1 MARGLDILG
10 DPWSMLV
17 LREVFFGNGRFDAM
31 KQRLGAADSVL
42 TKRLAGLVDA
52 GLLARRP
59 YDDGGRTRQEYVLTA
74 KGEDA
79 LPVLNAVVIWA
90 EKHLP
95 APSEQ
100 AHMFVIHSGCG
111 ERTSSADTCT
121 ACGEPLTAANTSWH
135 SLSRTADPV
144 PLASAGTGDPC
155 PERNRRMSA
164 PETTVTPAPVR
175 RRIHPAW
182 TVAAVAFLALVG
194 AAGFRAAPGVL
205 MVPLQNEFGWSTT
218 VLSAAVSI
226 NLVLFGLT
234 APFAAAL
241 MERFG
246 IRAVTAVAL
255 VLIGAGSA
263 LTVLVTQSWQILL
276 TWGLL
281 IGLGTGSMAL
291 VFAATI
297 ANTWFA
303 KSRGLVIGI
312 LTAGSAAGQ
321 LVFLPFIAALAQD
334 PGWRQASLLIAAGAL
349 AVVPLVL
356 MFLKNSPADVG
367 VLPYGATP
375 PAAGPNAGTESSGPE
390 PTGPAAGQEAQ
401 EPRRNAAVRA
411 LQVLKRASKVR
422 TFWALVA
429 GFAIC
434 GATTNGLIGTH
445 FIPSAH
451 DHGMP
456 ETTAAGLLAVVG
468 LFDIV
473 GTIAS
478 GWLTDRFNPRILLA
492 VYYQFRGIGLLVLPL
507 LLSATVQPSMIV
519 FVVIYGLDWVA
530 TVPPTAA
537 ICRQVF
543 GADGSVVFGWV
554 FAAHQLGA
562 AAAALAAGAVRD
574 ATGQYTYAW
583 FAAAAMCTIAAVI
596 SATIRKDAR
605 KPESVPVP
613 A

>member
-1 MARGLDILG
+1 MSEPQTTAR
-10 DPWSMLV
+10 P
-17 LREVFFGNGRFDAM
+17 
-31 KQRLGAADSVL
+31 
-42 TKRLAGLVDA
+42 
-52 GLLARRP
+52 
-59 YDDGGRTRQEYVLTA
+59 RT
-74 KGEDA
+74 
-79 LPVLNAVVIWA
+79 
-90 EKHLP
+90 
-95 APSEQ
+95 
-100 AHMFVIHSGCG
+100 
-111 ERTSSADTCT
+111 
-121 ACGEPLTAANTSWH
+121 
-135 SLSRTADPV
+135 
-144 PLASAGTGDPC
+144 
-155 PERNRRMSA
+155 
-164 PETTVTPAPVR
+164 R

-246 IRAVTAVAL
+246 IRAVTSVAL

-263 LTVLVTQSWQILL
+263 LTVLVSQSWQILL

-303 KSRGLVIGI
+303 KSRGLVVGI

-321 LVFLPFIAALAQD
+321 LVFLPFIAALAQN
-334 PGWRQASLLIAAGAL
+334 PGWRQASLLIAAGAF

-356 MFLKNSPADVG
+356 KFLKNSPADVG
-367 VLPYGATP
+367 ALPYGADAAEPMDTAEP
-375 PAAGPNAGTESSGPE
+375 AVAATEGQALPAAST
-390 PTGPAAGQEAQ
+390 

-411 LQVLKRASKVR
+411 IQVLKRASKVR

-468 LFDIV
+468 IFDIL

-507 LLSATVQPSMIV
+507 LLSAEVQPSMLV

-596 SATIRKDAR
+596 SATIRKDTGQKTR
-605 KPESVPVP
+605 VPVP

>member
-1 MARGLDILG
+1 MR
-10 DPWSMLV
+10 
-17 LREVFFGNGRFDAM
+17 
-31 KQRLGAADSVL
+31 RL
-42 TKRLAGLVDA
+42 
-52 GLLARRP
+52 
-59 YDDGGRTRQEYVLTA
+59 
-74 KGEDA
+74 
-79 LPVLNAVVIWA
+79 
-90 EKHLP
+90 
-95 APSEQ
+95 
-100 AHMFVIHSGCG
+100 
-111 ERTSSADTCT
+111 
-121 ACGEPLTAANTSWH
+121 
-135 SLSRTADPV
+135 
-144 PLASAGTGDPC
+144 
-155 PERNRRMSA
+155 
-164 PETTVTPAPVR
+164 
-175 RRIHPAW
+175 HPAW
-182 TVAAVAFLALVG
+182 IVAAVAFLALVG

-205 MVPLQNEFGWSTT
+205 MVPLQQEFGWSTT

-246 IRAVTAVAL
+246 IRAVTATAL

-263 LTVLVTQSWQILL
+263 LTVLVNQSWQILL

-297 ANTWFA
+297 ANTWFSR
-303 KSRGLVIGI
+303 SRGLVIGI

-321 LVFLPFIAALAQD
+321 LVFLPFIAMLAQD
-334 PGWRQASLLIAAGAL
+334 PGWREASLLIAAGAL

-356 MFLKNSPADVG
+356 KFLKNSPADVG
-367 VLPYGATP
+367 ALPYGETAP
-375 PAAGPNAGTESSGPE
+375 VGDSAVPVQAPVLDSG
-390 PTGPAAGQEAQ
+390 
-401 EPRRNAAVRA
+401 RSNNAAVRA

-456 ETTAAGLLAVVG
+456 QTTAAGLLAVVG
-468 LFDIV
+468 IFDIV

-478 GWLTDRFNPRILLA
+478 GWLTDRYNPRVLLA

-507 LLSATVQPSMIV
+507 LLSATVEPSMIV

-537 ICRQVF
+537 ICRETF
-543 GADGSVVFGWV
+543 GTDGSVVFGWV

-562 AAAALAAGAVRD
+562 AAAALGAGAIRD

-583 FAAAAMCTIAAVI
+583 FGAAAMCTIAAVI
-596 SATIRKDAR
+596 SATIRKDKAA
-605 KPESVPVP
+605 KDPVT
-613 A
+613 AGVA

>member
-1 MARGLDILG
+1 
-10 DPWSMLV
+10 
-17 LREVFFGNGRFDAM
+17 
-31 KQRLGAADSVL
+31 
-42 TKRLAGLVDA
+42 
-52 GLLARRP
+52 
-59 YDDGGRTRQEYVLTA
+59 
-74 KGEDA
+74 
-79 LPVLNAVVIWA
+79 
-90 EKHLP
+90 
-95 APSEQ
+95 
-100 AHMFVIHSGCG
+100 
-111 ERTSSADTCT
+111 
-121 ACGEPLTAANTSWH
+121 
-135 SLSRTADPV
+135 
-144 PLASAGTGDPC
+144 
-155 PERNRRMSA
+155 MSA
-164 PETTVTPAPVR
+164 PETTLLPAPK

-182 TVAAVAFLALVG
+182 IVAAVAFLALVG

-246 IRAVTAVAL
+246 IRAVTSVAL

-263 LTVLVTQSWQILL
+263 LTVLVNQSWQILL

-321 LVFLPFIAALAQD
+321 LVFLPFIALLAQD

-349 AVVPLVL
+349 AVVPLV
-356 MFLKNSPADVG
+356 MKFLKNSPADAG
-367 VLPYGATP
+367 VLPYGAEPEAIPEPATAAP
-375 PAAGPNAGTESSGPE
+375 DTAEEAAG
-390 PTGPAAGQEAQ
+390 
-401 EPRRNAAVRA
+401 PRRNAAVRA
-411 LQVLKRASKVR
+411 LHVLKRASRVR

-456 ETTAAGLLAVVG
+456 ETTAAGLLAAVG
-468 LFDIV
+468 IFDIL

-492 VYYQFRGIGLLVLPL
+492 VYYQFRGLGLLVLPL

-562 AAAALAAGAVRD
+562 AAAALAAGAIRD

-583 FAAAAMCTIAAVI
+583 FGAAAMCTIAAVI
-596 SATIRKDAR
+596 SATIRKDAG
-605 KPESVPVP
+605 KKEAVPVP

>member
-1 MARGLDILG
+1 
-10 DPWSMLV
+10 
-17 LREVFFGNGRFDAM
+17 
-31 KQRLGAADSVL
+31 
-42 TKRLAGLVDA
+42 
-52 GLLARRP
+52 
-59 YDDGGRTRQEYVLTA
+59 
-74 KGEDA
+74 
-79 LPVLNAVVIWA
+79 
-90 EKHLP
+90 
-95 APSEQ
+95 
-100 AHMFVIHSGCG
+100 
-111 ERTSSADTCT
+111 
-121 ACGEPLTAANTSWH
+121 
-135 SLSRTADPV
+135 
-144 PLASAGTGDPC
+144 
-155 PERNRRMSA
+155 MSA
-164 PETTVTPAPVR
+164 PKTLLAGPKQR
-175 RRIHPAW
+175 RLHPAW

-246 IRAVTAVAL
+246 IRAVTSVAL

-263 LTVLVTQSWQILL
+263 LTVLVNQAWQILL

-321 LVFLPFIAALAQD
+321 LVFLPFIAMLAQD

-356 MFLKNSPADVG
+356 KFLKNSPADAG
-367 VLPYGATP
+367 VLPYGAEP
-375 PAAGPNAGTESSGPE
+375 DAVGASAVRKPSAGEPEAVQAAAE
-390 PTGPAAGQEAQ
+390 PH
-401 EPRRNAAVRA
+401 RNAAVRA

-451 DHGMP
+451 DHGMA

-468 LFDIV
+468 IFDIL

-478 GWLTDRFNPRILLA
+478 GWLTDRYNPRILLA

-562 AAAALAAGAVRD
+562 AAAALAAGAIRD
-574 ATGQYTYAW
+574 STGHYTYAW
-583 FAAAAMCTIAAVI
+583 FGAAAMCTIAAVI
-596 SATIRKDAR
+596 SATIRKDAG
-605 KPESVPVP
+605 KKEAVPVP

>member
-1 MARGLDILG
+1 
-10 DPWSMLV
+10 
-17 LREVFFGNGRFDAM
+17 
-31 KQRLGAADSVL
+31 
-42 TKRLAGLVDA
+42 
-52 GLLARRP
+52 
-59 YDDGGRTRQEYVLTA
+59 
-74 KGEDA
+74 
-79 LPVLNAVVIWA
+79 
-90 EKHLP
+90 
-95 APSEQ
+95 
-100 AHMFVIHSGCG
+100 
-111 ERTSSADTCT
+111 
-121 ACGEPLTAANTSWH
+121 
-135 SLSRTADPV
+135 
-144 PLASAGTGDPC
+144 
-155 PERNRRMSA
+155 MSA
-164 PETTVTPAPVR
+164 PETMTPAPAR

-263 LTVLVTQSWQILL
+263 LTVFVTQSWQILL

-321 LVFLPFIAALAQD
+321 LVFLPFIALLAQD
-334 PGWRQASLLIAAGAL
+334 PGWRQASLLIGAGAL

-356 MFLKNSPADVG
+356 KFLKNSPAEAG

-375 PAAGPNAGTESSGPE
+375 PAAGATTGPESTESTAPV
-390 PTGPAAGQEAQ
+390 TGPATPAPETA

-468 LFDIV
+468 LFDII

-478 GWLTDRFNPRILLA
+478 GWLTDRVNPRILLA

-605 KPESVPVP
+605 KLEPVPVP

>member
-1 MARGLDILG
+1 
-10 DPWSMLV
+10 
-17 LREVFFGNGRFDAM
+17 
-31 KQRLGAADSVL
+31 
-42 TKRLAGLVDA
+42 
-52 GLLARRP
+52 
-59 YDDGGRTRQEYVLTA
+59 
-74 KGEDA
+74 
-79 LPVLNAVVIWA
+79 
-90 EKHLP
+90 
-95 APSEQ
+95 
-100 AHMFVIHSGCG
+100 
-111 ERTSSADTCT
+111 
-121 ACGEPLTAANTSWH
+121 
-135 SLSRTADPV
+135 
-144 PLASAGTGDPC
+144 
-155 PERNRRMSA
+155 MSA
-164 PETTVTPAPVR
+164 APTPTR
-175 RRIHPAW
+175 RRLHPAW
-182 TVAAVAFLALVG
+182 IVAAVAFLALVG

-205 MVPLQNEFGWSTT
+205 MVPLQQEFGWSTT

-246 IRAVTAVAL
+246 IRAVTATAL
-255 VLIGAGSA
+255 VLIGSGSA
-263 LTVLVTQSWQILL
+263 LTVLVNQSWQILL

-321 LVFLPFIAALAQD
+321 LVFLPLIAMLAQD

-356 MFLKNSPADVG
+356 KFLKNSPADVG
-367 VLPYGATP
+367 VLPYGEAAP
-375 PAAGPNAGTESSGPE
+375 ERGSPSPSPAGAE
-390 PTGPAAGQEAQ
+390 PG
-401 EPRRNAAVRA
+401 RSNNAAVRA
-411 LQVLKRASKVR
+411 LQVLRRASRVR

-451 DHGMP
+451 DHGMA

-468 LFDIV
+468 IFDIV

-519 FVVIYGLDWVA
+519 FVVVYGLDWVA

-537 ICRQVF
+537 ICRKTF
-543 GADGSVVFGWV
+543 GEDGSVVFGWV

-562 AAAALAAGAVRD
+562 AAAALGAGAIRD

-583 FAAAAMCTIAAVI
+583 FGAAAMCTIAAVI
-596 SATIRKDAR
+596 SATIRRDAAAR
-605 KPESVPVP
+605 EPEPV
-613 A
+613 AAA

>member
-1 MARGLDILG
+1 
-10 DPWSMLV
+10 
-17 LREVFFGNGRFDAM
+17 
-31 KQRLGAADSVL
+31 
-42 TKRLAGLVDA
+42 
-52 GLLARRP
+52 
-59 YDDGGRTRQEYVLTA
+59 
-74 KGEDA
+74 
-79 LPVLNAVVIWA
+79 
-90 EKHLP
+90 
-95 APSEQ
+95 
-100 AHMFVIHSGCG
+100 
-111 ERTSSADTCT
+111 
-121 ACGEPLTAANTSWH
+121 
-135 SLSRTADPV
+135 
-144 PLASAGTGDPC
+144 
-155 PERNRRMSA
+155 MSA
-164 PETTVTPAPVR
+164 PETTLLPAPK

-182 TVAAVAFLALVG
+182 IVAAVAFLALVG

-205 MVPLQNEFGWSTT
+205 MVPLQSEFGWSTT

-246 IRAVTAVAL
+246 VRIVTAVAL

-263 LTVLVTQSWQILL
+263 LTVLVTESWQILL

-297 ANTWFA
+297 ANTWFV

-321 LVFLPFIAALAQD
+321 LVFLPFIAVLAQD

-356 MFLKNSPADVG
+356 RFLKNSPADAG
-367 VLPYGATP
+367 VLPYGAE
-375 PAAGPNAGTESSGPE
+375 AE
-390 PTGPAAGQEAQ
+390 PGQEAGSQ
-401 EPRRNAAVRA
+401 AGPGAAGAAERDTAGTAETAGPSRNAAVRA

-422 TFWALVA
+422 TFWALAA

-451 DHGMP
+451 DHGMSQ
-456 ETTAAGLLAVVG
+456 TTAAGLLAVVG
-468 LFDIV
+468 IFDIV

-507 LLSATVQPSMIV
+507 LLSATVEPSMIV

-537 ICRQVF
+537 ICREVF

-562 AAAALAAGAVRD
+562 AAAALAAGAIRD

-583 FAAAAMCTIAAVI
+583 FGAAAMCTIAAVI
-596 SATIRKDAR
+596 SATIRKDAGR
-605 KPESVPVP
+605 KEPAPVP
-613 A
+613 AQQAR

>member
-1 MARGLDILG
+1 MTAPRTT
-10 DPWSMLV
+10 PRPS
-17 LREVFFGNGRFDAM
+17 
-31 KQRLGAADSVL
+31 
-42 TKRLAGLVDA
+42 
-52 GLLARRP
+52 ARR
-59 YDDGGRTRQEYVLTA
+59 RV
-74 KGEDA
+74 
-79 LPVLNAVVIWA
+79 
-90 EKHLP
+90 
-95 APSEQ
+95 
-100 AHMFVIHSGCG
+100 
-111 ERTSSADTCT
+111 
-121 ACGEPLTAANTSWH
+121 
-135 SLSRTADPV
+135 
-144 PLASAGTGDPC
+144 
-155 PERNRRMSA
+155 
-164 PETTVTPAPVR
+164 
-175 RRIHPAW
+175 HPAW
-182 TVAAVAFLALVG
+182 IVAAVAFLALVG

-246 IRAVTAVAL
+246 IRVVTSVAL

-263 LTVLVTQSWQILL
+263 LTVLVNQSWQILL

-321 LVFLPFIAALAQD
+321 LVFLPFIAALAQN

-356 MFLKNSPADVG
+356 KFLKNSPADVG
-367 VLPYGATP
+367 ALPYGADAAALQES
-375 PAAGPNAGTESSGPE
+375 PATAAEPE
-390 PTGPAAGQEAQ
+390 APIEPASAAEPE

-411 LQVLKRASKVR
+411 LQVLKRASRVR

-451 DHGMP
+451 DHGMA

-468 LFDIV
+468 IFDIL

-507 LLSATVQPSMIV
+507 LLSAEVQPSMIV

-596 SATIRKDAR
+596 SATIRKDAGQ
-605 KPESVPVP
+605 KAKVPVP

>member
-1 MARGLDILG
+1 
-10 DPWSMLV
+10 
-17 LREVFFGNGRFDAM
+17 
-31 KQRLGAADSVL
+31 
-42 TKRLAGLVDA
+42 
-52 GLLARRP
+52 
-59 YDDGGRTRQEYVLTA
+59 
-74 KGEDA
+74 
-79 LPVLNAVVIWA
+79 
-90 EKHLP
+90 
-95 APSEQ
+95 
-100 AHMFVIHSGCG
+100 
-111 ERTSSADTCT
+111 
-121 ACGEPLTAANTSWH
+121 
-135 SLSRTADPV
+135 
-144 PLASAGTGDPC
+144 
-155 PERNRRMSA
+155 MSA
-164 PETTVTPAPVR
+164 PETMTPVR

-263 LTVLVTQSWQILL
+263 LTVFVTQSWQILL

-321 LVFLPFIAALAQD
+321 LVFLPFIALLAHD
-334 PGWRQASLLIAAGAL
+334 PGWRQASLLIGAGAL

-356 MFLKNSPADVG
+356 KFLKNSPADVG

-375 PAAGPNAGTESSGPE
+375 AAAAASTGPE
-390 PTGPAAGQEAQ
+390 ASESTGPETA

-411 LQVLKRASKVR
+411 LQVLKRASRVR

-468 LFDIV
+468 LFDII

-596 SATIRKDAR
+596 SATMRKDAR
-605 KPESVPVP
+605 KPEPVPVP

>member
-1 MARGLDILG
+1 MTAPD
-10 DPWSMLV
+10 
-17 LREVFFGNGRFDAM
+17 
-31 KQRLGAADSVL
+31 L
-42 TKRLAGLVDA
+42 TGTSSGIKR
-52 GLLARRP
+52 
-59 YDDGGRTRQEYVLTA
+59 
-74 KGEDA
+74 
-79 LPVLNAVVIWA
+79 
-90 EKHLP
+90 
-95 APSEQ
+95 APS
-100 AHMFVIHSGCG
+100 GK
-111 ERTSSADTCT
+111 R
-121 ACGEPLTAANTSWH
+121 PRL
-135 SLSRTADPV
+135 
-144 PLASAGTGDPC
+144 
-155 PERNRRMSA
+155 
-164 PETTVTPAPVR
+164 
-175 RRIHPAW
+175 HPAW
-182 TVAAVAFLALVG
+182 IVAAVAFLALVG

-205 MVPLQNEFGWSTT
+205 MVPLQQEFGWSTT
-218 VLSAAVSI
+218 VLSLAVSI

-246 IRAVTAVAL
+246 IRKVTSLAL
-255 VLIGAGSA
+255 CLIGLGSA
-263 LTVLVTQSWQILL
+263 LTVFVNQSWQILL
-276 TWGLL
+276 TWGVL

-321 LVFLPFIAALAQD
+321 LVFLPFIAALAQN
-334 PGWRQASLLIAAGAL
+334 PGWRGASLLIAAGAL

-356 MFLKNSPADVG
+356 RWLRNSPADVG
-367 VLPYGATP
+367 VLPYGAEEPNAEAADAGNKP
-375 PAAGPNAGTESSGPE
+375 PAGGTVAVVASSV
-390 PTGPAAGQEAQ
+390 TGDSA
-401 EPRRNAAVRA
+401 NAAVRA

-422 TFWALVA
+422 TFWALAA

-468 LFDIV
+468 IFDIV

-478 GWLTDRFNPRILLA
+478 GWLTDRFNPKVLLA

-507 LLSATVQPSMIV
+507 LLGSSVEPSMII
-519 FVVIYGLDWVA
+519 FVVVYGLDWVA

-537 ICRQVF
+537 ICRSVF

-562 AAAALAAGAVRD
+562 AAAALAAGFIRD
-574 ATGQYTYAW
+574 ATGHYNYAW
-583 FAAAAMCTIAAVI
+583 LGAAAMCTVAAVI
-596 SATIRKDAR
+596 SATIRKDAA
-605 KPESVPVP
+605 KKVP
-613 A
+613 AAVA

>member
-1 MARGLDILG
+1 MSGLPDKTTVPNEQELLEQEQGVARD
-10 DPWSMLV
+10 
-17 LREVFFGNGRFDAM
+17 R
-31 KQRLGAADSVL
+31 K
-42 TKRLAGLVDA
+42 
-52 GLLARRP
+52 ARR
-59 YDDGGRTRQEYVLTA
+59 RL
-74 KGEDA
+74 
-79 LPVLNAVVIWA
+79 
-90 EKHLP
+90 
-95 APSEQ
+95 
-100 AHMFVIHSGCG
+100 
-111 ERTSSADTCT
+111 
-121 ACGEPLTAANTSWH
+121 
-135 SLSRTADPV
+135 
-144 PLASAGTGDPC
+144 
-155 PERNRRMSA
+155 
-164 PETTVTPAPVR
+164 
-175 RRIHPAW
+175 HPAW
-182 TVAAVAFLALVG
+182 IVAGVAFLALVG

-205 MVPLQNEFGWSTT
+205 MVPLQQEFGWSTT

-246 IRAVTAVAL
+246 IRAVTATAL
-255 VLIGAGSA
+255 VLIGMGSA
-263 LTVLVTQSWQILL
+263 LTVLVNQSWQILL

-297 ANTWFA
+297 ANTWFTR
-303 KSRGLVIGI
+303 SRGLVIGI

-321 LVFLPFIAALAQD
+321 LVFLPFIAMLAQD

-356 MFLKNSPADVG
+356 KFLKNSPADVG
-367 VLPYGATP
+367 VLPYGAE
-375 PAAGPNAGTESSGPE
+375 PADVAEQASLVPDGGPRT
-390 PTGPAAGQEAQ
+390 
-401 EPRRNAAVRA
+401 NAAVRA
-411 LQVLKRASKVR
+411 LQVLRRAGKVR
-422 TFWALVA
+422 TFWALAA
-429 GFAIC
+429 GFAMC

-468 LFDIV
+468 IFDII

-507 LLSATVQPSMIV
+507 LLNAEVQPSMIV

-537 ICRQVF
+537 ICRETF

-562 AAAALAAGAVRD
+562 AAAAIAAGALRD
-574 ATGQYTYAW
+574 ATGHYTYAW
-583 FAAAAMCTIAAVI
+583 LGAAAMCTIAAVI
-596 SATIRKDAR
+596 SATIRRHKGAAET
-605 KPESVPVP
+605 KTGEAEP
-613 A
+613 ASA

>member
-1 MARGLDILG
+1 MSTLPD
-10 DPWSMLV
+10 
-17 LREVFFGNGRFDAM
+17 E
-31 KQRLGAADSVL
+31 AAD
-42 TKRLAGLVDA
+42 
-52 GLLARRP
+52 
-59 YDDGGRTRQEYVLTA
+59 
-74 KGEDA
+74 
-79 LPVLNAVVIWA
+79 I
-90 EKHLP
+90 P
-95 APSEQ
+95 AAQ
-100 AHMFVIHSGCG
+100 AFQPRG
-111 ERTSSADTCT
+111 
-121 ACGEPLTAANTSWH
+121 P
-135 SLSRTADPV
+135 
-144 PLASAGTGDPC
+144 
-155 PERNRRMSA
+155 
-164 PETTVTPAPVR
+164 R
-175 RRIHPAW
+175 RRLHPAW
-182 TVAAVAFLALVG
+182 IVAAVAFLALVG

-205 MVPLQNEFGWSTT
+205 MVPLQQEFGWSTT

-246 IRAVTAVAL
+246 IRAVTATAL
-255 VLIGAGSA
+255 VLIGTGSA
-263 LTVLVTQSWQILL
+263 LTVLVNQSWQILL

-297 ANTWFA
+297 ANTWFSR
-303 KSRGLVIGI
+303 SRGLVIGI

-321 LVFLPFIAALAQD
+321 LVFLPFIAILAQD

-356 MFLKNSPADVG
+356 KFLKNSPADAG
-367 VLPYGATP
+367 VLPYGAAP
-375 PAAGPNAGTESSGPE
+375 AEGGAVEQPAATAGDRP
-390 PTGPAAGQEAQ
+390 
-401 EPRRNAAVRA
+401 NAAVRA
-411 LQVLKRASKVR
+411 LQVLRRASRVR
-422 TFWALVA
+422 TFWALAA

-468 LFDIV
+468 IFDIV

-478 GWLTDRFNPRILLA
+478 GWLTDRFNPRVLLA

-507 LLSATVQPSMIV
+507 LLNAEVQPSMIV

-537 ICRQVF
+537 ICRETF

-562 AAAALAAGAVRD
+562 AAAAIAAGALRD
-574 ATGQYTYAW
+574 ATGHYTYAW
-583 FAAAAMCTIAAVI
+583 FGAAAMCTIAAVI
-596 SATIRKDAR
+596 SATIRRNRTPQEA
-605 KPESVPVP
+605 EP
-613 A
+613 APA

>member
-1 MARGLDILG
+1 MSS
-10 DPWSMLV
+10 P
-17 LREVFFGNGRFDAM
+17 EVSEADASKDLPPQVEETGGR
-31 KQRLGAADSVL
+31 KPRIP
-42 TKRLAGLVDA
+42 R
-52 GLLARRP
+52 RRP
-59 YDDGGRTRQEYVLTA
+59 L
-74 KGEDA
+74 
-79 LPVLNAVVIWA
+79 
-90 EKHLP
+90 
-95 APSEQ
+95 
-100 AHMFVIHSGCG
+100 
-111 ERTSSADTCT
+111 
-121 ACGEPLTAANTSWH
+121 
-135 SLSRTADPV
+135 
-144 PLASAGTGDPC
+144 
-155 PERNRRMSA
+155 
-164 PETTVTPAPVR
+164 
-175 RRIHPAW
+175 HPAW
-182 TVAAVAFLALVG
+182 IVAAVAFLALVG

-205 MVPLQNEFGWSTT
+205 MVPLKQEFGWSTT

-246 IRAVTAVAL
+246 IRSVTAFAL
-255 VLIGAGSA
+255 MLIGAGSA
-263 LTVLVTQSWQILL
+263 LTVLVNQSWQILL

-297 ANTWFA
+297 ANTWFS
-303 KSRGLVIGI
+303 KGRGLVIGI

-321 LVFLPFIAALAQD
+321 LVFLPFIAMLAQD

-356 MFLKNSPADVG
+356 KFLKNSPADVG
-367 VLPYGATP
+367 VLPYGAEAPVANAEPASAPPAATP
-375 PAAGPNAGTESSGPE
+375 PAAGDPS
-390 PTGPAAGQEAQ
+390 
-401 EPRRNAAVRA
+401 RNAAVRA

-422 TFWALVA
+422 TFWALAA
-429 GFAIC
+429 GFFIC

-468 LFDIV
+468 IFDIL

-537 ICRQVF
+537 ICRQAF

-562 AAAALAAGAVRD
+562 AAAALAAGAIRD
-574 ATGQYTYAW
+574 ATGHYTYAW
-583 FAAAAMCTIAAVI
+583 LGAAAMCTIAAVI
-596 SATIRKDAR
+596 SASIRKDAGSR
-605 KPESVPVP
+605 KPQPVE
-613 A
+613 AGSA

>member
-1 MARGLDILG
+1 MSTLPDETAVPD
-10 DPWSMLV
+10 
-17 LREVFFGNGRFDAM
+17 E
-31 KQRLGAADSVL
+31 QAAD
-42 TKRLAGLVDA
+42 APE
-52 GLLARRP
+52 RP
-59 YDDGGRTRQEYVLTA
+59 NSG
-74 KGEDA
+74 
-79 LPVLNAVVIWA
+79 
-90 EKHLP
+90 
-95 APSEQ
+95 EQ
-100 AHMFVIHSGCG
+100 A
-111 ERTSSADTCT
+111 R
-121 ACGEPLTAANTSWH
+121 P
-135 SLSRTADPV
+135 P
-144 PLASAGTGDPC
+144 
-155 PERNRRMSA
+155 RRL
-164 PETTVTPAPVR
+164 
-175 RRIHPAW
+175 HPAW
-182 TVAAVAFLALVG
+182 IVAAVAFLALVG

-205 MVPLQNEFGWSTT
+205 MVPLQQEFGWSTT

-246 IRAVTAVAL
+246 VRAVTATAL
-255 VLIGAGSA
+255 VLIGMGSA
-263 LTVLVTQSWQILL
+263 LTVLVNQSWQILL

-297 ANTWFA
+297 ANTWFTR
-303 KSRGLVIGI
+303 SRGLVIGI

-321 LVFLPFIAALAQD
+321 LVFLPFIAMLAQD

-356 MFLKNSPADVG
+356 KFLKNSPAEAG
-367 VLPYGATP
+367 VLPYGADPITQP
-375 PAAGPNAGTESSGPE
+375 QSAIQSPSAAPAQPATEAGERA
-390 PTGPAAGQEAQ
+390 
-401 EPRRNAAVRA
+401 NAAVRA
-411 LQVLKRASKVR
+411 LRVLRRASKVR
-422 TFWALVA
+422 TFWAVAA

-468 LFDIV
+468 IFDIL

-507 LLSATVQPSMIV
+507 LLSAEVQPSMIV

-537 ICRQVF
+537 ICRETF

-562 AAAALAAGAVRD
+562 AAAALAAGALRD
-574 ATGQYTYAW
+574 ATGHYTYAW
-583 FAAAAMCTIAAVI
+583 LGAAAMCTIAAVI
-596 SATIRKDAR
+596 SATIRKHRGAG
-605 KPESVPVP
+605 E

>member
-1 MARGLDILG
+1 MTAPDT
-10 DPWSMLV
+10 
-17 LREVFFGNGRFDAM
+17 
-31 KQRLGAADSVL
+31 
-42 TKRLAGLVDA
+42 TK
-52 GLLARRP
+52 
-59 YDDGGRTRQEYVLTA
+59 T
-74 KGEDA
+74 
-79 LPVLNAVVIWA
+79 
-90 EKHLP
+90 
-95 APSEQ
+95 
-100 AHMFVIHSGCG
+100 
-111 ERTSSADTCT
+111 
-121 ACGEPLTAANTSWH
+121 
-135 SLSRTADPV
+135 V
-144 PLASAGTGDPC
+144 PTG
-155 PERNRRMSA
+155 
-164 PETTVTPAPVR
+164 R
-175 RRIHPAW
+175 RRRLHPAW
-182 TVAAVAFLALVG
+182 IVAAVAFLALVG

-205 MVPLQNEFGWSTT
+205 MVPLQQEFGWSTT
-218 VLSAAVSI
+218 VLSLAVSI

-246 IRAVTAVAL
+246 IRKVTAIAL
-255 VLIGAGSA
+255 CLIGLGSA
-263 LTVLVTQSWQILL
+263 LTVFVNQSWQILL

-281 IGLGTGSMAL
+281 TGLGTGSMAL

-303 KSRGLVIGI
+303 RSRGLVIGI

-321 LVFLPFIAALAQD
+321 LVFLPFIALLAQD
-334 PGWRQASLLIAAGAL
+334 PGWRGASLLIAAGAL

-356 MFLKNSPADVG
+356 RWLRNSPADVG
-367 VLPYGATP
+367 VLPYGAEQESAESTTP
-375 PAAGPNAGTESSGPE
+375 VPAPAAS
-390 PTGPAAGQEAQ
+390 AAV
-401 EPRRNAAVRA
+401 PVDSPNAAVRA

-422 TFWALVA
+422 TFWALAA

-468 LFDIV
+468 IFDIV

-478 GWLTDRFNPRILLA
+478 GWLTDRFNPRVLLA

-507 LLSATVQPSMIV
+507 LLGSTVEPSMII
-519 FVVIYGLDWVA
+519 FVVVYGLDWVA

-562 AAAALAAGAVRD
+562 AVAALLAGYIRD
-574 ATGQYTYAW
+574 ATGHYNYAW
-583 FAAAAMCTIAAVI
+583 LGAAAMCTVAAVI
-596 SATIRKDAR
+596 SATIRKDAAR
-605 KPESVPVP
+605 KEP
-613 A
+613 AAV

>member
-1 MARGLDILG
+1 MTTPEDPGVFVQISRPEGALEDDIWTKTPEEGLRKPEEG
-10 DPWSMLV
+10 
-17 LREVFFGNGRFDAM
+17 
-31 KQRLGAADSVL
+31 
-42 TKRLAGLVDA
+42 
-52 GLLARRP
+52 
-59 YDDGGRTRQEYVLTA
+59 
-74 KGEDA
+74 
-79 LPVLNAVVIWA
+79 
-90 EKHLP
+90 
-95 APSEQ
+95 
-100 AHMFVIHSGCG
+100 
-111 ERTSSADTCT
+111 
-121 ACGEPLTAANTSWH
+121 
-135 SLSRTADPV
+135 
-144 PLASAGTGDPC
+144 AGTPGEGPKK
-155 PERNRRMSA
+155 
-164 PETTVTPAPVR
+164 R
-175 RRIHPAW
+175 RRLHPAW
-182 TVAAVAFLALVG
+182 AVAAVAFLALVG

-205 MVPLQNEFGWSTT
+205 MVPLQQEFGWSTT

-255 VLIGAGSA
+255 GLIGAGSA
-263 LTVLVTQSWQILL
+263 LTVLVSQSWQILL

-297 ANTWFA
+297 ANTWFS

-321 LVFLPFIAALAQD
+321 LVFLPFIAMLAQD

-356 MFLKNSPADVG
+356 KFLKNSPADVG
-367 VLPYGATP
+367 ALPYGAEEPSGAPSVAT
-375 PAAGPNAGTESSGPE
+375 AAPE
-390 PTGPAAGQEAQ
+390 TAD
-401 EPRRNAAVRA
+401 PRRNAAVRA
-411 LQVLKRASKVR
+411 LLVLRSASRNR
-422 TFWALVA
+422 TFWALAA

-468 LFDIV
+468 IFDIL

-507 LLSATVQPSMIV
+507 LLGSSVQPSMIV

-562 AAAALAAGAVRD
+562 AAAALAAGAIRD
-574 ATGQYTYAW
+574 ATGHYTYAW
-583 FAAAAMCTIAAVI
+583 LGAAAMCTIAAVI
-596 SATIRKDAR
+596 SATIRKDAGRR
-605 KPESVPVP
+605 KSAALAVASVD
-613 A
+613 

>member
-1 MARGLDILG
+1 
-10 DPWSMLV
+10 
-17 LREVFFGNGRFDAM
+17 M
-31 KQRLGAADSVL
+31 K
-42 TKRLAGLVDA
+42 
-52 GLLARRP
+52 
-59 YDDGGRTRQEYVLTA
+59 
-74 KGEDA
+74 
-79 LPVLNAVVIWA
+79 N
-90 EKHLP
+90 
-95 APSEQ
+95 SEE
-100 AHMFVIHSGCG
+100 G
-111 ERTSSADTCT
+111 
-121 ACGEPLTAANTSWH
+121 PKK
-135 SLSRTADPV
+135 
-144 PLASAGTGDPC
+144 
-155 PERNRRMSA
+155 
-164 PETTVTPAPVR
+164 R
-175 RRIHPAW
+175 RRLHPAW
-182 TVAAVAFLALVG
+182 AVAAVAFLALVG

-205 MVPLQNEFGWSTT
+205 MVPLQQEFGWSTT

-246 IRAVTAVAL
+246 VRAVTAVAL
-255 VLIGAGSA
+255 GMIGAGSA

-297 ANTWFA
+297 ANTWFS

-321 LVFLPFIAALAQD
+321 LVFLPFIAMLAQD

-356 MFLKNSPADVG
+356 KFLKNSPADVG
-367 VLPYGATP
+367 ALPYGAEEP
-375 PAAGPNAGTESSGPE
+375 SGAPSVAAAAPE
-390 PTGPAAGQEAQ
+390 AA

-411 LQVLKRASKVR
+411 LLVLRSASRNR
-422 TFWALVA
+422 TFWALAA

-468 LFDIV
+468 IFDIL

-507 LLSATVQPSMIV
+507 LLGSSVQPSMIV

-562 AAAALAAGAVRD
+562 AAAALAAGAIRD

-583 FAAAAMCTIAAVI
+583 FGAAAMCTIAAVI
-596 SATIRKDAR
+596 SATIRKDAGRR
-605 KPESVPVP
+605 KPAAVATASVD
-613 A
+613 

>member
-1 MARGLDILG
+1 VSTLPD
-10 DPWSMLV
+10 
-17 LREVFFGNGRFDAM
+17 E
-31 KQRLGAADSVL
+31 AAD
-42 TKRLAGLVDA
+42 
-52 GLLARRP
+52 
-59 YDDGGRTRQEYVLTA
+59 
-74 KGEDA
+74 
-79 LPVLNAVVIWA
+79 I
-90 EKHLP
+90 P
-95 APSEQ
+95 AAQ
-100 AHMFVIHSGCG
+100 AFQPRG
-111 ERTSSADTCT
+111 
-121 ACGEPLTAANTSWH
+121 P
-135 SLSRTADPV
+135 
-144 PLASAGTGDPC
+144 
-155 PERNRRMSA
+155 
-164 PETTVTPAPVR
+164 R
-175 RRIHPAW
+175 RRLHPAW
-182 TVAAVAFLALVG
+182 IVAAVAFLALVG

-205 MVPLQNEFGWSTT
+205 MVPLQQEFGWSTT

-246 IRAVTAVAL
+246 IRAVTATAL
-255 VLIGAGSA
+255 VLIGMGSA
-263 LTVLVTQSWQILL
+263 LTVLVNQSWQILL

-297 ANTWFA
+297 ANTWFSR
-303 KSRGLVIGI
+303 SRGLVIGI

-321 LVFLPFIAALAQD
+321 LVFLPFIAILAQD

-356 MFLKNSPADVG
+356 KFLKNSPADAG
-367 VLPYGATP
+367 VLPYGAAP
-375 PAAGPNAGTESSGPE
+375 AEGGAVEQPAAAPGDRP
-390 PTGPAAGQEAQ
+390 
-401 EPRRNAAVRA
+401 NAAVRA
-411 LQVLKRASKVR
+411 LQVLRRASRVR
-422 TFWALVA
+422 TFWALAA

-468 LFDIV
+468 IFDIV

-478 GWLTDRFNPRILLA
+478 GWLTDRFNPRVLLA

-507 LLSATVQPSMIV
+507 LLNAEVQPSMIV

-537 ICRQVF
+537 ICRETF

-562 AAAALAAGAVRD
+562 AAAAIAAGALRD
-574 ATGQYTYAW
+574 ATGHYTYAW
-583 FAAAAMCTIAAVI
+583 FGAAAMCTIAAVI
-596 SATIRKDAR
+596 SATIRRNRTPQEA
-605 KPESVPVP
+605 EP
-613 A
+613 APA

>member
-1 MARGLDILG
+1 MTAPDVKGT
-10 DPWSMLV
+10 PP
-17 LREVFFGNGRFDAM
+17 EE
-31 KQRLGAADSVL
+31 
-42 TKRLAGLVDA
+42 T
-52 GLLARRP
+52 
-59 YDDGGRTRQEYVLTA
+59 RT
-74 KGEDA
+74 
-79 LPVLNAVVIWA
+79 P
-90 EKHLP
+90 
-95 APSEQ
+95 
-100 AHMFVIHSGCG
+100 
-111 ERTSSADTCT
+111 
-121 ACGEPLTAANTSWH
+121 
-135 SLSRTADPV
+135 
-144 PLASAGTGDPC
+144 TGK
-155 PERNRRMSA
+155 
-164 PETTVTPAPVR
+164 TGKR
-175 RRIHPAW
+175 RRLHPAW
-182 TVAAVAFLALVG
+182 IVAAVAFLALVG

-205 MVPLQNEFGWSTT
+205 MVPLQEEFGWSTT
-218 VLSAAVSI
+218 VLSLAVSI

-246 IRAVTAVAL
+246 IRKVTSLAL
-255 VLIGAGSA
+255 CLIGLGSA
-263 LTVLVTQSWQILL
+263 LTVFVNQSWQILL

-321 LVFLPFIAALAQD
+321 LVFLPFIAALAQN
-334 PGWRQASLLIAAGAL
+334 PGWRGASLLIAAGAL

-356 MFLKNSPADVG
+356 RWLRNSPADVG
-367 VLPYGATP
+367 VLPYGAEEAAAAE
-375 PAAGPNAGTESSGPE
+375 PAAAESDTKAADAGTTAATLGKPAAVVAVPGAGDSPNA
-390 PTGPAAGQEAQ
+390 AI
-401 EPRRNAAVRA
+401 RA

-422 TFWALVA
+422 TFWALAA

-468 LFDIV
+468 IFDIV

-478 GWLTDRFNPRILLA
+478 GWLTDRFNPKVLLA

-507 LLSATVQPSMIV
+507 LLGSSVEPSMII
-519 FVVIYGLDWVA
+519 FVVVYGLDWVA

-537 ICRQVF
+537 ICRSVF

-562 AAAALAAGAVRD
+562 AVAALLAGFIRD
-574 ATGQYTYAW
+574 ATGHYNYAW
-583 FAAAAMCTIAAVI
+583 LGAAAMCTVAAVI
-596 SATIRKDAR
+596 SATIRKDAA
-605 KPESVPVP
+605 KKEPV
-613 A
+613 AVA